1 MRPLRAPLAAACL
14 LAQVTTWAQVELD
27 VPLVLT
33 GDSAQRAV
41 VNLGPPIQTS
51 SAVTVEA
58 SVRDGWSW
66 AEASIQDSIINLATT
81 PPLTGY
87 GDGLLLRFLASQP
100 LQGRLYVNAD
110 GLGAI
115 PLRRPDDLPLALQQ
129 IIPGSIAEIVMID
142 GRFILLNAPESGC
155 PSGYTQ
161 VNARYCIETAPPTTT
176 GTWPWAANRCAD
188 LGGKLCT
195 WGEYVGACMLVGAEL
210 GNQFTEW
217 EWIDDASNHTH
228 GADQV
233 GRTTCRSQRTALFTV
248 VARARCC
255 HHLR

>member
-1 MRPLRAPLAAACL
+1 MLTHM
-14 LAQVTTWAQVELD
+14 TTWSQVQLD

-33 GDSAQRAV
+33 GDSLQRAV
-41 VNLGPPIQTS
+41 VNLGSPTHSS
-51 SAVTVEA
+51 SAVTVEG

-66 AEASIQDSIINLATT
+66 AQASLQDSVISLVTS
-81 PPLTGY
+81 PPMAAY
-87 GDGLLLRFLASQP
+87 GEGLLLRFMADQA
-100 LQGRLYVNAD
+100 LQGRLYIEVD
-110 GLGAI
+110 GLGPV
-115 PLRRPDDLPLALQQ
+115 PLVRPDGLPLALQQ
-129 IIPGSIAEIVMID
+129 LVSGSIAEIVMTD
-142 GRFILLNAPESGC
+142 GHFVLLNAPESGC
-155 PSGYTQ
+155 PASYTQ
-161 VNARYCIETAPPTTT
+161 VNARYCIETTPPTTT

-195 WGEYVGACMLVGAEL
+195 WGEYVGACLLVGAEL
-210 GNQFTEW
+210 GNMFTEW